1 MAIFDDQTGGISD
14 AALATRLAAAGLTV
28 ATASSATPAALGTA
42 AAGSSGSFAR
52 GDHVHS
58 NTASS
63 LITNAT
69 ITGGLTKGA
78 FSYGTIPYSATGNF
92 ASFNVGVDSY
102 SQIIVSNSNATGTAS
117 ANVIVSNDL
126 GTDTTYNGAF
136 GINSSGFTDA
146 GVILNKANSTYLS
159 CVSGDLAIGTQGAT
173 AVHFGANS
181 WTADAITISAT
192 NVPSIFNGNFMS
204 AAPANGQL
212 MQIQSLTE
220 VTTIAASAYTDTT
233 IQIPAGA
240 IVLGVSVRVT
250 AAVTCTT
257 NFTVGVSGSTA
268 AFSTA
273 AVAKTLNATDKGT
286 KAGAYYSAT
295 LQSVRI
301 TPDTTPSDNTGRV
314 RVTIHYIS
322 VTAPTS

>member
-1 MAIFDDQTGGISD
+1 MAIFDDQVGGVTD
-14 AALATRLAAAGLTV
+14 AALATRLAAAGLTANGTTGTGNVVRATSPTLVTPTLGV
-28 ATASSATPAALGTA
+28 ATAT
-42 AAGSSGSFAR
+42 
-52 GDHVHS
+52 
-58 NTASS
+58 S

-102 SQIIVSNSNATGTAS
+102 SQIVISNSNATASAS

-126 GTDTTYNGAF
+126 GTDTTYYGAF
-136 GINSSGFTDA
+136 GINSSGFSAA
-146 GVILNKANSTYLS
+146 GVLNAANSTYLS
-159 CVSGDLAIGTQGAT
+159 CISGDLAIGTQDAH
-173 AVHFGANS
+173 AVHFGAGAA

-233 IQIPAGA
+233 IQIPIGA

-250 AAVTCTT
+250 AAVTCTST
-257 NFTVGVSGSTA
+257 FTVGVSGSTA

-295 LQSVRI
+295 AQSVRI

-314 RVTIHYIS
+314 RVTIHYLT